1 MICPP
6 DDAVASIPAANVE
19 ENPLFL
25 IIGIFAMLY
34 VRDRRLWVWIQPS
47 PDGRTE
53 AEMAL
58 STNRRT
64 LDGDA
69 EFQQLSNRLLQV
81 KP

>member
-1 MICPP
+1 
-6 DDAVASIPAANVE
+6 
-19 ENPLFL
+19 
-25 IIGIFAMLY
+25 MLY

-47 PDGRTE
+47 ADVRTE

-69 EFQQLSNRLLQV
+69 EFQQLSNLLLQV